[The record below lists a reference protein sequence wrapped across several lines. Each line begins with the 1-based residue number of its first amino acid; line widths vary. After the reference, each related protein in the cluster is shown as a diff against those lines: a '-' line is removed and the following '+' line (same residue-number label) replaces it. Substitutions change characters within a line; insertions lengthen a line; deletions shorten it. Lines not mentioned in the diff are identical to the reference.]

1 MTGAGT
7 SGRRRLAVVSG
18 GGTGIGRACAAALAS
33 DGLDVVLLGRRG
45 DVLAATAE
53 DLTGRPGAGTVTA
66 ARCDASDPA
75 DVESWVAALRSS
87 VDVVDVVVNNAGAP
101 AGRTTSDT
109 PLAEVAEAWLGAWRA
124 NVLSAAL
131 LTTALTPLLARPGGR
146 VVVVGSRAASTGGS
160 TPAYVAAKAALEG
173 WILSLAAVL
182 GPEGITANVIAPGFI
197 EGTELV
203 AGRIPPERHAALLAG
218 IAAGRPGRPEEVG
231 EVVRFLA
238 SPAGSYVN
246 GQVLGVD
253 GGVRPPGL

>member
-18 GGTGIGRACAAALAS
+18 GGTGIGRACAAALAG
-33 DGLDVVLLGRRG
+33 DGFDVVLLGRRP

-53 DLTGRPGAGTVTA
+53 DLTRRSGAGTVTA
-66 ARCDASDPA
+66 TRCDVSDPA
-75 DVESWVAALRSS
+75 DVDSWVAALRSS
-87 VDVVDVVVNNAGAP
+87 ADVVDVVVNNAGAP
-101 AGRTTSDT
+101 ARRTSADT
-109 PLAEVAEAWLGAWRA
+109 PLADVAEAWLAAWRA

-160 TPAYVAAKAALEG
+160 TPAYVAAKSALEG
-173 WILSLAAVL
+173 WILSVAAAL

-203 AGRIPPERHAALLAG
+203 AGRIPPERHASLVAA
-218 IAAGRPGRPEEVG
+218 IAAGRPGRPEEVA

-238 SPAGSYVN
+238 APAASFVN

-253 GGVRPPGL
+253 GGVRPPG

>member
-1 MTGAGT
+1 MRTP
-7 SGRRRLAVVSG
+7 RLSAVARAVLFFSCSRCLGVS
-18 GGTGIGRACAAALAS
+18 
-33 DGLDVVLLGRRG
+33 
-45 DVLAATAE
+45 
-53 DLTGRPGAGTVTA
+53 
-66 ARCDASDPA
+66 
-75 DVESWVAALRSS
+75 
-87 VDVVDVVVNNAGAP
+87 
-101 AGRTTSDT
+101 RTTSDA
-109 PLAEVAEAWLGAWRA
+109 PLTDVAEAWLAAWRG

-146 VVVVGSRAASTGGS
+146 IVVVGSRAASTGGS

-203 AGRIPPERHAALLAG
+203 AGRIPPERHAALLTG

-238 SPAGSYVN
+238 APAASYVN